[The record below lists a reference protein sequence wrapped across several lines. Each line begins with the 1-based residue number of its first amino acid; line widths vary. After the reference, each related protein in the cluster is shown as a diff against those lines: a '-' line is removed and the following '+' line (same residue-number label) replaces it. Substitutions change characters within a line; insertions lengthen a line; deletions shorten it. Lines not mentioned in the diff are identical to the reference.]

1 MKQIA
6 EIKRI
11 AKALTASSPEDMSRH
26 LAYRTLKTD
35 IPRLC
40 DALEWTTDNLKYALL
55 QLEGYKKVPHEKV
68 IEGSIEK
75 DKTVDNEIAK
85 ILEGK

>member
-1 MKQIA
+1 MKQVD
-6 EIKRI
+6 EIRETARI
-11 AKALTASSPEDMSRH
+11 AKSFLSDNRPPYAILIALE
-26 LAYRTLKTD
+26 D

>member
-40 DALEWTTDNLKYALL
+40 DALEWAIKHLKNFEGHCNHHALR
-55 QLEGYKKVPHEKV
+55 K
-68 IEGSIEK
+68 IEE
-75 DKTVDNEIAK
+75 